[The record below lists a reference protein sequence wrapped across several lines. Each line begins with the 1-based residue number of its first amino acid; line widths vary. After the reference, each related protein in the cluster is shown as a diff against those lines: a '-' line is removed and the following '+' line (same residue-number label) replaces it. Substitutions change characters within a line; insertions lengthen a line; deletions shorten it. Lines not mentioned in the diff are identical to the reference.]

1 MDMRVRVGTLQAFLF
16 VAAGALWL
24 TPAAYALSVRT
35 INLEETVRLSGQAFF
50 GRCLETRDL
59 PHDEMGLAV
68 RAYRFLVL
76 EPILNTQA
84 GEIVEFHQVRGGKVV
99 GGIFG
104 MPEFEKGQELL
115 LFLHPESRLG
125 LTSPVGIHQGVFRP
139 VRLADGEIGFV
150 NGAGNRNLAVN
161 LRPEKAGA
169 AAAQVAALQSAR
181 PLRLGELRS
190 MVERFRQDAPQAEM
204 Q

>member
-1 MDMRVRVGTLQAFLF
+1 MNMRIGVSTLQGFFL
-16 VAAGALWL
+16 VAASALWL
-24 TPAAYALSVRT
+24 TPATYALSVRT

-50 GRCLETRDL
+50 GRCLETHDL
-59 PHDEMGLAV
+59 PRDEGGIAV

-84 GEIVEFHQVRGGKVV
+84 GEIVEFHQVRGGRTA

-104 MPEFEKGQELL
+104 MPEFQKGQELL

-139 VRLADGEIGFV
+139 VRLADGETRFV

-161 LRPEKAGA
+161 LRPEKAGV
-169 AAAQVAALQSAR
+169 AAAQVTALQEAR
-181 PLRLGELRS
+181 PLRLDELRS
-190 MVERFRQDAPQAEM
+190 LVERFRQAAPAAEVR
-204 Q
+204 